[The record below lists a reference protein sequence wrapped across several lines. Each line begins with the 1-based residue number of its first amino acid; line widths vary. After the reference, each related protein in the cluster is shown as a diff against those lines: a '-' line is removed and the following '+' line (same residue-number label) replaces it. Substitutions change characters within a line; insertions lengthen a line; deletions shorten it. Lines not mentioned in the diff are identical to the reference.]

1 MVDPAN
7 KIEYESL
14 VQEIFQE
21 SDFDFVG
28 VALKGTDHLEQI
40 KWRYVRGNIS
50 QRYQRIVLRSGLGIA
65 GLVLRTGQPFFDN
78 ALCQKSQSLMYTPI
92 TVVEKL
98 NSAAAIPILDPQT
111 RMVTGV
117 LLAGYRDG
125 RQVSHETV
133 AILRYYLRR
142 G

>member
-7 KIEYESL
+7 KIEYETL
-14 VQEIFQE
+14 AQEIFQK

-28 VALKGTDHLEQI
+28 IALKSTDHLEQI

-50 QRYQRIVLRSGLGIA
+50 QRYQRIILRNGLGIA

-78 ALCQKSQSLMYTPI
+78 ALDQKSQNLMYTPI
-92 TVVEKL
+92 TVAEKL
-98 NSAAAIPILDPQT
+98 NSAAAIPILDSQT
-111 RMVTGV
+111 RMVVGV
-117 LLAGYRDG
+117 LLVGYRNG
-125 RQVSHETV
+125 QQVSHETV